1 LGSRIVRYA
10 LLALSGPSNIEKK
23 VRELQSSLYRQGGLA
38 SALALPAIIPLC
50 FVEPR
55 NLPAKRG
62 ELRDRLRR
70 GVGKEAPY
78 LSTGSIAE
86 HDGFLFWD
94 LAPRR
99 ELRRLARSCE
109 EAFASAD
116 EQNAG
121 RQEARPPDPLPVA
134 RGFFLCFLQGRS
146 QDSIPSPA
154 LAGPLR
160 FPAWR
165 AFLLQIHPLDL
176 KPGRSQPGR
185 GDRASAGRMWWSSL
199 YWEKLEEIPLRKS
212 RATG

>member
-1 LGSRIVRYA
+1 VRYA

-23 VRELQSSLYRQGGLA
+23 VRELQSSLYRQDGLA

-55 NLPAKRG
+55 NIPAKRG

-78 LSTGSIAE
+78 LSTGSITE
-86 HDGFLFWD
+86 CDGFLFWD

-99 ELRRLARSCE
+99 ELQRLARSCE

-116 EQNAG
+116 EQNAD
-121 RQEARPPDPLPVA
+121 RKEARQPDPLPVA
-134 RGFFLCFLQGRS
+134 RGFLLCYLQGRS
-146 QDSIPSPA
+146 RDSIPS
-154 LAGPLR
+154 LTVSRPLR

-176 KPGRSQPGR
+176 KPGRSQPER
-185 GDRASAGRMWWSSL
+185 GDRASAGRMWWKSL

-212 RATG
+212 RAAG